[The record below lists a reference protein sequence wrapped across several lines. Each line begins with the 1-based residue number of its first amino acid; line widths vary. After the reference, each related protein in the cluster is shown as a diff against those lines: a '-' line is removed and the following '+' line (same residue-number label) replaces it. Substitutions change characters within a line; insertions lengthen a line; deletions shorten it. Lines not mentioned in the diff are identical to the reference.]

1 VQELG
6 EHGAL
11 PLGAMSDTSFPL
23 HTATITPGASVLFYT
38 DGLDEAHNAA
48 QDLFGKERVIQT
60 LAGSGGGAQGT
71 IDALLAEI
79 ARFTDGQAQSDDL
92 TLITV
97 ARERSA

>member
-1 VQELG
+1 
-6 EHGAL
+6 
-11 PLGAMSDTSFPL
+11 MSDTSFPL

-92 TLITV
+92 TLIMV